1 MYAGFMEG
9 ADQVLRFERL
19 QHDFDLALAHL
30 GLPPHEIPPWNIT
43 QAKGEYREFY
53 DDATRALVAHVFA
66 PDLQRFDYS
75 F

>member
-1 MYAGFMEG
+1 MYEGFLEG

-19 QHDFDLALAHL
+19 QRDFDLALAHL

-43 QAKGEYREFY
+43 DARGEYREFY

-66 PDLQRFDYS
+66 PDLQRFHYS